1 MRSFFLILVFNLL
14 ATVAV
19 LAQTVELSIE
29 PAQVEKH
36 IVVDDLDLDFED
48 ISTIQLTNM
57 SSTPLRLRYDKI
69 IDLQPEGWETIV
81 YRKEA
86 GNRPGTN
93 ASESGVFSLGAYES
107 VEFYLILQPNGV
119 PGAGRIR
126 LPFVNANLP
135 GRPLAT
141 AAFNLTVLNQSQ
153 ADNDPSY
160 GGRRPS
166 LRVYPNP
173 AVENFFVDFPPNK
186 PFGRVEVYNTL
197 GRRLRSFTE
206 PAGEEGYNIEDL
218 PEGLYLIN
226 IYDAAGMKLKTL
238 RLLHRRF
245 GA

>member
-1 MRSFFLILVFNLL
+1 MLT
-14 ATVAV
+14 TVATQ
-19 LAQTVELSIE
+19 AQTVELSIE
-29 PAQVEKH
+29 PAQVEKR

-57 SSTPLRLRYDKI
+57 SATPLRLRYDKI
-69 IDLQPEGWETIV
+69 VDLQPEGWRTIV
-81 YRKEA
+81 YRKD
-86 GNRPGTN
+86 GRNRPGSSGQTN
-93 ASESGVFSLGAYES
+93 GGTFNLGAFES

-119 PGAGRIR
+119 PGEGRVR
-126 LPFVNANLP
+126 LPFLNAGQP

-141 AAFNLTVLNQSQ
+141 ASFNLTVLHQSQ
-153 ADNDPSY
+153 ADNDPNF

-173 AVENFFVDFPPNK
+173 AIESFFVEFPPNK
-186 PFGRVEVYNTL
+186 QFGKVEVFNTL
-197 GRRLRSFTE
+197 GRRLRSFNE
-206 PAGEEGYNIEDL
+206 PAGEDGYDIEDL

-226 IYDAAGMKLKTL
+226 IYDATGMKLKTL